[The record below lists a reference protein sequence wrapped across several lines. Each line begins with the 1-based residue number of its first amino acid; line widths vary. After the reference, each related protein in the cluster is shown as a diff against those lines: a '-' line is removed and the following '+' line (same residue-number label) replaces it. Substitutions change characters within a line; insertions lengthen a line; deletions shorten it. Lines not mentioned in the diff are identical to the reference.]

1 MNIDELIDR
10 IECMNIINLN
20 NNIIDIYYLNGMKVM
35 KDLMDKNEND
45 KLNELAEKMNEN
57 ISCELNQKSNKRI
70 ADWYLDKVYKI
81 Q

>member
-1 MNIDELIDR
+1 
-10 IECMNIINLN
+10 
-20 NNIIDIYYLNGMKVM
+20 
-35 KDLMDKNEND
+35 MDKNEND

-57 ISCELNQKSNKRI
+57 ISCELNQISNKRI